1 MLIGNQIPT
10 RPQPRK
16 ARTLLQVQRSE
27 VIWIWRCLAL
37 PWHPQQIHLTPQPT
51 WLLEEVQGLL
61 RATHR
66 SQRRA
71 TLAGAVTALVADFC
85 AGVSGSDEM
94 PGCIAPSASL
104 VFGTEEA
111 GSRDIRE
118 GLRLLDKGSDEGKNP
133 REREKSFLPFSVS
146 PTF

>member
-1 MLIGNQIPT
+1 MSGIAMAPT
-10 RPQPRK
+10 TNPLDTTTHVAPGRG
-16 ARTLLQVQRSE
+16 ARSAE
-27 VIWIWRCLAL
+27 SHPPL
-37 PWHPQQIHLTPQPT
+37 P
-51 WLLEEVQGLL
+51 
-61 RATHR
+61 
-66 SQRRA
+66 A
-71 TLAGAVTALVADFC
+71 TLAGAVTALVANFC

-104 VFGTEEA
+104 GFGTEEA